1 MPVSHKHKCV
11 FVHIPRTGGTSFRE
25 LFREDKDWY
34 NDERMNRED
43 LLFVQ
48 SSDASSPSNTEPR
61 ILHKQHLFLHH
72 MHQLH
77 LLEDEPLVNYYK
89 FAFVRNPWD
98 KALSAYANHYKQ
110 YCLDFADYVNKVKV
124 IVDFINEHFT
134 YDIEAD
140 FYTHYSRITFNTLNE
155 KELNFPYTPWGNN
168 VSIADP
174 FFWPQ
179 YLYTH
184 NLEGTFVL
192 DGVGRFENYEHDAN
206 KILQKLGIEAGIPKA
221 NASTH
226 RPYQEMYTSTTRDII
241 ANIYALDIGQFGY
254 EF

>member
-1 MPVSHKHKCV
+1 M
-11 FVHIPRTGGTSFRE
+11 
-25 LFREDKDWY
+25 
-34 NDERMNRED
+34 ND
-43 LLFVQ
+43 
-48 SSDASSPSNTEPR
+48 
-61 ILHKQHLFLHH
+61 
-72 MHQLH
+72 
-77 LLEDEPLVNYYK
+77 
-89 FAFVRNPWD
+89 
-98 KALSAYANHYKQ
+98 
-110 YCLDFADYVNKVKV
+110 
-124 IVDFINEHFT
+124 
-134 YDIEAD
+134 
-140 FYTHYSRITFNTLNE
+140 